1 MKITITFSD
10 DNAAFEDNGIREYRR
25 IFQRI
30 LEHIED
36 DRRGKWN
43 VRDSNGNTV
52 GSVMF
57 EVE

>member
-10 DNAAFEDNGIREYRR
+10 DNAAFADNGIEEYRH